1 MTLESLID
9 VQKRIMR
16 NKINKGFNTTDL
28 NKEFCL
34 LYGEVAE
41 AYDAWR
47 KEKPDFGEELAD
59 IAIYLL
65 GIAEIT
71 KIDLGAEILRKLSII
86 EKRKYKVLENGS
98 HVKVE
103 DIEEDV
109 CDGDDEEP
117 KYSSPAVR
125 DYFIDGPK

>member
-1 MTLESLID
+1 MTLEVLNDI
-9 VQKRIMR
+9 QKRIMQ

-41 AYDAWR
+41 AYDTWR

-65 GIAEIT
+65 GIAEIA
-71 KIDLGAEILRKLSII
+71 KVDLGAEIIRKLDII
-86 EKRKYKVLENGS
+86 EHREYTVLKNSS

-103 DIEEDV
+103 V
-109 CDGDDEEP
+109 CEVNTSGNTEEP
-117 KYSSPAVR
+117 TFSTAALR

>member
-1 MTLESLID
+1 MALEVLNDI
-9 VQKRIMR
+9 QKRILK

-65 GIAEIT
+65 GIAEIA
-71 KIDLGAEILRKLSII
+71 KVDLGTEIVRKLDII
-86 EKRKYKVLENGS
+86 EHREYTVLKNGS

-103 DIEEDV
+103 A
-109 CDGDDEEP
+109 DDENASGDAEEP
-117 KYSSPAVR
+117 TYSTAAAR